1 MVSDLDGRRK
11 FKIFNFQVEKVEGVF
26 DGLVH
31 VEVFVAR
38 QPEKNKI
45 MAFISVDFFCL
56 YKLQ

>member
-11 FKIFNFQVEKVEGVF
+11 FKISNFQVEKVEGVF

-38 QPEKNKI
+38 QPKKNKM
-45 MAFISVDFFCL
+45 MACMKQI
-56 YKLQ
+56 